1 MHSDQCAVFLR
12 GACLEAKH
20 ISCTSFRAQRD
31 KPPTSYRFIIIIF
44 FNYYLP
50 IVEGK
55 RWPFLSSFFLFF
67 TRWGKPQIWRNVRS
81 LKQMEKKERQP
92 PRFRPRKRSQSIII
106 YSHCIAQDHSRTH
119 PKDYFRLMGL

>member
-1 MHSDQCAVFLR
+1 MDAWQSTSVNAFRAMCINVFLK

-55 RWPFLSSFFLFF
+55 RWPFLSSFFLSFF
-67 TRWGKPQIWRNVRS
+67 LHDGVNRRSGEMSVRS
-81 LKQMEKKERQP
+81 NKWKK
-92 PRFRPRKRSQSIII
+92 K
-106 YSHCIAQDHSRTH
+106 
-119 PKDYFRLMGL
+119 K